1 MLNRIGLVIHWLAV
15 VLTGLWVF
23 TGITVLIFIGA
34 EDMLKWFAGLV
45 VPCLVLLATG
55 WLINF
60 ILAGHKSLLPWIANK
75 EANSER

>member
-1 MLNRIGLVIHWLAV
+1 MRDRIGLVIHWLAV
-15 VLTGLWVF
+15 VLTGLWF
-23 TGITVLIFIGA
+23 FIGITVLIFIGP

-60 ILAGHKSLLPWIANK
+60 ILSGHRSPLPWVENWEK
-75 EANSER
+75 LH

>member
-23 TGITVLIFIGA
+23 TAIILLIFIGA
-34 EDMLKWFAGLV
+34 EDMLKWFAALV
-45 VPCLVLLATG
+45 VPSLVLLATG

-60 ILAGHKSLLPWIANK
+60 ILTGHKSLLPWVANK
-75 EANSER
+75 EKSSEG